1 MSQQP
6 RRNEAR
12 FYRYPMRRIVA
23 IIDDDVGVQAALDA
37 LQQAGIDVTKINVL
51 TGPEGARLLDRTG
64 ARRGLGARLLRLAQ
78 MGAYEGDAL
87 ESHERALNE
96 GKSVIYVPVRGKD
109 QRSRVVDIL
118 RSAGGYYLLHFRPWS
133 IEVLTP

>member
-23 IIDDDVGVQAALDA
+23 IIDDDAKLQAALDA
-37 LQQAGIDVTKINVL
+37 LQQAGVDVTKINVL
-51 TGPEGARLLDRTG
+51 TGSEGARLLDRQG
-64 ARRGLGARLLRLAQ
+64 IRQGLRARLLRLAQ
-78 MGAYEGDAL
+78 LGAYEGDAL
-87 ESHERALNE
+87 RNHERALNE
-96 GKSVIYVPVRGKD
+96 GQSVIYVPVRGED

-118 RSAGGYYLLHFRPWS
+118 RAAGGYYLLHFRPWS
-133 IEVLTP
+133 IEVLQ